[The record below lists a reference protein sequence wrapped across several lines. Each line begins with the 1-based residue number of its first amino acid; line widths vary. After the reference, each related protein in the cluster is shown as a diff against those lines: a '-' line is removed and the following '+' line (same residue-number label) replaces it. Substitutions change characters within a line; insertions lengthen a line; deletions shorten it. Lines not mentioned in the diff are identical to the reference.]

1 MRCYSH
7 GMPAIAD
14 LDVLRHAVLN
24 DSLTQVGDAPLQT
37 NLKAPL
43 RVGTLTFTPAAGL
56 SVRVFN
62 RAEDRDEDG
71 VFGANAHI
79 AFDRQSAWV
88 KYKLAVKADGKLA
101 LGTVSA
107 QASGDVELSDYRI
120 HEATAGAWTAMSADL
135 ESPRTLLD
143 LDDVRALKS
152 GEALS
157 MDIGG
162 AVSASVT
169 FSWSDA
175 IGAKLGE
182 IVQGL
187 VPRIPIAVK
196 LRTGLEAT
204 AAVKVTDHFSVV
216 ISRTPDGRFRI
227 AVKKAKSRN
236 HSFGIDV
243 SFGGEL
249 SAAPAIDEALA
260 AVFEALGPEGQ
271 REEAAAAALKKA
283 LRARLVDLVR
293 WKAMTGFAYEYARI
307 DESTAIADFILLDD
321 TQLADDYAL
330 ALAGDFAKLGDA
342 LRHDTTSRTLVRYLN
357 ETTLTRKSSSG
368 FSLGLG
374 KWIAVRTKDTSVF
387 KLTTRTSLDGFR
399 LITARGTRRYDEK
412 LIAQNDFEWT
422 VDLKAQMTEFLAAP
436 TSRDFDYGLH
446 CMVVLERGIL
456 GEDDLNRMLDF
467 ARMWDVCTPDASLL
481 ADAVGRKATIRVQ
494 LMLERDALMATLGA
508 FGDVGAWAEP
518 LAAAMP
524 YASTFPER
532 RKFDARRDA
541 YTAAWRAWLAGEP
554 TESLSLLRPHIHSGL
569 VLLEERALPGS
580 FAWTSGDGH
589 PQLRSRLDSFMR
601 GAKQLHDSMTT
612 AAAPETIGVAYD
624 ALQSFWSQR
633 LYIAACGRYLLD
645 RAHDA
650 GAQVN
655 ATLQIEY
662 ADGTITA

>member
-1 MRCYSH
+1 
-7 GMPAIAD
+7 MPAIAD

-43 RVGTLTFTPAAGL
+43 RVGTLTFTPTAGL

-62 RAEDRDEDG
+62 RADDKDEDG

-79 AFDRQSAWV
+79 PFDLQSAWV
-88 KYKLAVKADGKLA
+88 KYKLSVKADGKLA
-101 LGTVSA
+101 LGAASA
-107 QASGDVELSDYRI
+107 QATGDVELSDYRI
-120 HEATAGAWTAMSADL
+120 HAATAGAWTAMSADL

-143 LDDVRALKS
+143 LDDVRALKP
-152 GEALS
+152 GEALA
-157 MDIGG
+157 MDLGG

-204 AAVKVTDHFSVV
+204 AAVKVTDHFSLV
-216 ISRTPDGRFRI
+216 ISRTQEGRFRI

-243 SFGGEL
+243 SFGAEL
-249 SAAPAIDEALA
+249 SAEPAIDEALA

-283 LRARLVDLVR
+283 LRARLVNLAR

-321 TQLADDYAL
+321 TRLADDYAL
-330 ALAGDFAKLGDA
+330 ALRGDFAKLGDA
-342 LRHDTTSRTLVRYLN
+342 LRHDTTTRTLVRYLN
-357 ETTLTRKSSSG
+357 ETTLMHQSSSG

-374 KWIAVRTKDTSVF
+374 KWVVQAKDTNVF

-399 LITARGTRRYDEK
+399 LIAARGTRRYDEK
-412 LIAQNDFEWT
+412 RIAQNDFEWT
-422 VDLKAQMTEFLAAP
+422 VDLKAEMAEFLAAP

-446 CMVVLERGIL
+446 CMVVLERGAL

-467 ARMWDVCTPDASLL
+467 ARMWDVCTPDAPLL
-481 ADAVGRKATIRVQ
+481 ADAIGRKATIRVQ

-508 FGDVGAWAEP
+508 IGDVAAWAEP

-524 YASTFPER
+524 YASTFAER
-532 RKFDARRDA
+532 RTFDARRDV

-554 TESLSLLRPHIHSGL
+554 TASLSLLRPRIHSGL

-612 AAAPETIGVAYD
+612 AAAPETIGSAYD

-650 GAQVN
+650 GAQIN